1 MTSLSSNSAQ
11 RNAQTCLDE
20 KTLLYHKLYS
30 SSKFR
35 VDDDVQ
41 PPAYMEY
48 CTSTKYCLLL
58 SLIAASYKKIS
69 IGNWE
74 GERHQRK
81 CRTCTPHIMGNVTA
95 MEMGSDYDSAPCS
108 STK

>member
-35 VDDDVQ
+35 VDDEVQ

-58 SLIAASYKKIS
+58 SLIAASYEKNI
-69 IGNWE
+69 NWE
-74 GERHQRK
+74 FGGGE
-81 CRTCTPHIMGNVTA
+81 T
-95 MEMGSDYDSAPCS
+95 
-108 STK
+108 STKVSDMYTTYNGKRDRNGDGFGLRFCTV